1 MSRVYKV
8 AKRYYDTALSNGERL
23 WDKDNLH
30 VLVEK
35 KALTKAEY
43 EKITGEEFT

>member
-8 AKRYYDTALSNGERL
+8 AKRYYDTGLSNGERL
-23 WDKDNLH
+23 WDKDKLH

-43 EKITGEEFT
+43 KKITGEEVT

>member
-8 AKRYYDTALSNGERL
+8 AKRYYDTVLSNGERL
-23 WDKDNLH
+23 WDKDKLH

-43 EKITGEEFT
+43 KKSTGEEFT

>member
-8 AKRYYDTALSNGERL
+8 AKRYYDTVLSSGERL
-23 WDKDNLH
+23 WDKDKLH

-43 EKITGEEFT
+43 KKITGEEFA

>member
-8 AKRYYDTALSNGERL
+8 AKRYYDTVLSNGERL
-23 WDKDNLH
+23 WDKDKLH

-43 EKITGEEFT
+43 KKITGEEFT

>member
-8 AKRYYDTALSNGERL
+8 AKRDYDTVLSNGERL
-23 WDKDNLH
+23 WDKDKLH

-43 EKITGEEFT
+43 KKITGEEFT

>member
-8 AKRYYDTALSNGERL
+8 AKRYYDTVLSNGERL
-23 WDKDNLH
+23 WDQGKLR

-35 KALTKAEY
+35 KALTKEEY
-43 EKITGEEFT
+43 KKITGEEFA